1 MKFTELLEEY
11 NIPIAPE
18 GSQHQTVGW
27 IQFDC
32 PFCGKDSQ
40 RWHMGYNISGGFV
53 NCWKCGSHS
62 LGLTLKALINLPWR
76 KIHELINSL
85 GQDTRRVFE
94 EPIQSSKKVLVLP
107 KNIQDISLSYSH
119 KKYLLNRR
127 FNWKELVDLWNIRCI
142 GISGEL
148 SWRLFI
154 PIIYKG
160 QIVSWDTRAIG
171 KDIQKR
177 YIGAHNEQE
186 LIPRKHLL
194 YGSDYAR
201 NTIIVVEGY
210 PDVWRIGP
218 GAVAVMGINYSQKQV
233 LAISKYPKRYVLFD
247 AEKHAQKQTDKLCCE
262 LAVFPGET
270 INLELEKASD
280 PAEAS
285 DEVINGLRKLL
296 KG

>member
-1 MKFTELLEEY
+1 MKFIELLEEH

-27 IQFDC
+27 VQFDC

-40 RWHMGYNISGGFV
+40 SWHMGYNISGGFV

-62 LGLTLKALINLPWR
+62 LGSTLRELTGLSWHLIRLM
-76 KIHELINSL
+76 INSL
-85 GQDTRRVFE
+85 DEVPHRSLKEFT
-94 EPIQSSKKVLVLP
+94 QSPTKLEVPPNV
-107 KNIQDISLSYSH
+107 NNCTDAH
-119 KKYLLNRR
+119 KKYLASRR
-127 FNWKELVDLWNIRCI
+127 FNCQEIEALWKIKGI
-142 GISGEL
+142 GISADL

-177 YIGAHNEQE
+177 YIGASKEQE

-218 GAVAVMGINYSQKQV
+218 GAVAVMGIDYSQEQV
-233 LAISKYPKRYVLFD
+233 LAISKYTKRYILFD
-247 AEKHAQKQTDKLCCE
+247 NENQALKQADKLCCE

-285 DEVINGLRKLL
+285 DKTINGLRKLL
-296 KG
+296 I